1 MKKTIGIVAVVITTL
16 ILFTAFIWTDFHIST
31 SQTKIESQ
39 VTTYGIKGKT
49 SEKLPA
55 KLPVQIYVEGD
66 DLFSRALRDQLS
78 KRLEAI
84 PRFDQAS
91 ILSEVSVLGGQPQND
106 NLSVLVINSS
116 ESERLWTPI
125 YGRAQF
131 IVNLYF
137 ASDGDISWRNDTV
150 VRMNNTTGVQVV
162 RINAEFTVQD
172 STFGLISRIYYNRY
186 LADQVA
192 TQIASSLS
200 SSVEAQ
206 VNQ

>member
-16 ILFTAFIWTDFHIST
+16 ILSAAFIWTDFHIST

-39 VTTYGIKGKT
+39 VNTYGFTGQT
-49 SEKLPA
+49 SEKLPPE
-55 KLPVQIYVEGD
+55 LPLQIYVEGD

-84 PRFDQAS
+84 PRFNQVS
-91 ILSEVSVLGGQPQND
+91 ILNEISILGAQPQNS
-106 NLSVLVINSS
+106 NPSILVVNSS
-116 ESERLWTPI
+116 ESGHRWTPI
-125 YGRAQF
+125 YGRSQF
-131 IVNLYF
+131 TVNLIF
-137 ASDGDISWRNDTV
+137 ASDGDISWRNDKV
-150 VRMNNTTGVQVV
+150 VRMNNAIAVQVV
-162 RINAEFTVQD
+162 RISADFTVQD

>member
-16 ILFTAFIWTDFHIST
+16 ILSTAFICTDFHIST

-39 VTTYGIKGKT
+39 VTTYGFKGET

-84 PRFDQAS
+84 PRFNQVS
-91 ILSEVSVLGGQPQND
+91 ILSEISVLGEQPQNN

-125 YGRAQF
+125 YGRSQF
-131 IVNLYF
+131 TVNLIF
-137 ASDGDISWRNDTV
+137 ASDGDISWRNDKV
-150 VRMNNTTGVQVV
+150 VRMNNTIGVQVV
-162 RINAEFTVQD
+162 RISADFTVQD